1 MCVWVSGAA
10 VRSVVSDLQG
20 CSSKEKKGGGYRN
33 EKADGERQNVEYVW
47 VQLSRHVLVWLNR
60 GIPLCCLTWL
70 DFKYFCE
77 LHGTFTLRVS
87 VDMTCAMLC
96 VSVDMA
102 CVMLCVSVDMACAM
116 LCVSVDMA
124 CVMLCVSVDMTCVM
138 LCVSVDMA
146 CAMLCVSVDMACVM
160 LCVSVDMTCVMLCV
174 SVDMACVMLCESQ
187 AGDTVCF
194 SKPVKQYC

>member
-1 MCVWVSGAA
+1 MRFSESLPLARSSWRHTLCVRLQYVCVWVSGAA

-60 GIPLCCLTWL
+60 RIPQCCLTWL

-77 LHGTFTLRVS
+77 LDGTFTLRVS
-87 VDMTCAMLC
+87 VDMTCVMLC

-102 CVMLCVSVDMACAM
+102 CVMLCVSVDMA
-116 LCVSVDMA
+116 
-124 CVMLCVSVDMTCVM
+124 
-138 LCVSVDMA
+138 
-146 CAMLCVSVDMACVM
+146 
-160 LCVSVDMTCVMLCV
+160 CVMLCV